1 MSFYLILGVA
11 ENADAETIK
20 KAYRKL
26 VKECHPDTHL
36 NDKTAEERFKRIS
49 EAYEVLGDE
58 KKRKQYD
65 KDRAEKR
72 RIPKQP
78 YKPDGFSNGFA
89 DFFSFAGQ
97 EKKASDKKEKINPI
111 DTSAL
116 FEKYMGFK

>member
-1 MSFYLILGVA
+1 MDFYLVLGIA
-11 ENADAETIK
+11 EKADAETIK

-26 VKECHPDTHL
+26 VKECHPDTHPG
-36 NDKTAEERFKRIS
+36 DRKAEERFKQIS

-58 KKRKQYD
+58 KKRRQYD
-65 KDRAEKR
+65 KDRIEKAR
-72 RIPKQP
+72 TFRQP
-78 YKPDGFSNGFA
+78 HKSGGFPGEFA

-97 EKKASDKKEKINPI
+97 EKKDSNKNKKTNPI